1 MQTITKKFFGSVC
14 FMNQERYYL
23 LTGAAGFLGTNICMQ
38 LLEQGKKVRALV
50 LPNDKSVKFIP
61 EQVEVVLGDLTQED
75 TLEPFFTVPEGCSSV
90 VIHCASMVTVNPNY
104 SEKLMAVNVGGTRN
118 IITRVLAHPECEKM
132 VYVSSTGAIPE
143 QPHGVKITEVDK
155 FDPCDPKKV
164 VGAYSQSKA
173 KATQMVLDAVKVMG
187 LKACVVHPSGILGPN
202 DHAVGETTGTLLQI
216 IRGEMPMGMQG
227 SFNLCD
233 VRDLAAGTI
242 AAVDKGRVGECYILA
257 NKTVTLKEMCDM
269 LHEECNAKQIKF
281 YLPLDLA
288 DKIAAGLEKQ
298 AEKTGKMPMMTTFSV
313 YNLARNNEFDYSKAQ
328 RELGYTTRSYQET
341 IHDEVQWMMA
351 EGLIDGDGVKED
363 PILMTNEQLRE
374 GGCMIDMVRAMEH
387 DPALPEIDAEQV
399 YRAIE
404 YGVVD
409 TYEKIEDTVVGGY
422 KKIEQGAVSGFQK
435 ISDKFVEK
443 FFTKDGE
450 TVEEAKERLRRK

>member
-1 MQTITKKFFGSVC
+1 MTD
-14 FMNQERYYL
+14 NRYYL

-38 LLEQGKKVRALV
+38 LLEAGCKVRALV

-61 EQVEVVLGDLTQED
+61 KEVEVVLGDLTD
-75 TLEPFFTVPEGCSSV
+75 APSLEPFFTVPDGATSV

-118 IITRVLAHPECEKM
+118 IITKVLNHLECEKM

-143 QPHGVKITEVDK
+143 QPHGTPITEVSK
-155 FDPCDPKKV
+155 FTPCDPKKV

-173 KATQMVLDAVKVMG
+173 TATQMVLDAVNVMG

-202 DHAVGETTGTLLQI
+202 DHAIGETTNTLLQI
-216 IRGEMPMGMQG
+216 IKGEMPMGMQG

-242 AAVDKGRVGECYILA
+242 AAVDKGRIGECYILA

-269 LHEECNAKQIKF
+269 LHAECNAKKIKS

-298 AEKTGKMPMMTTFSV
+298 AEKTGKMPLMTTFSV
-313 YNLARNNEFDYSKAQ
+313 YNLARNNEFDCTKA
-328 RELGYTTRSYQET
+328 RTELGYTTRSYEET
-341 IHDEVQWMMA
+341 IHDEVQWMIA
-351 EGLIDGDGVKED
+351 EGLIDGTGVTEKHAV
-363 PILMTNEQLRE
+363 MANEQLRE
-374 GGCMIDMVRAMEH
+374 GGFDVKEAYQAVE
-387 DPALPEIDAEQV
+387 DN
-399 YRAIE
+399 
-404 YGVVD
+404 VVG
-409 TYEKIEDTVVGGY
+409 TYQKIEDGVVGGY
-422 KKIEQGAVSGFQK
+422 QKIEDGAVNGFRK
-435 ISDKFVEK
+435 VCDFFIGK
-443 FFTKDGE
+443 FFSRKGE
-450 TVEEAKERLRRK
+450 TIEETRERLRKK

>member
-1 MQTITKKFFGSVC
+1 
-14 FMNQERYYL
+14 MNNNRYYL

-38 LLEQGKKVRALV
+38 LLEQGCKVRALV

-61 EQVEVVLGDLTQED
+61 KEVEVVLGDLTD
-75 TLEPFFTVPEGCSSV
+75 ATSLEPFFTVPEGGTSV

-118 IITRVLAHPECEKM
+118 IITKVLNHPECEKM

-143 QPHGVKITEVDK
+143 QPHGTPITEVSK
-155 FDPCDPKKV
+155 FTPCDPKKV

-173 KATQMVLDAVKVMG
+173 TATQMVLDAVQVMG

-202 DHAVGETTGTLLQI
+202 DHAIGETTNTLLQI
-216 IRGEMPMGMQG
+216 IKGEMPMGMQG

-242 AAVDKGRVGECYILA
+242 AAVDKGRIGECYILA

-269 LHEECNAKQIKF
+269 LHAECNAKKIKF

-298 AEKTGKMPMMTTFSV
+298 AEKTGKMPLMTTFSV
-313 YNLARNNEFDYSKAQ
+313 YNLARNNEFDCTKAKT
-328 RELGYTTRSYQET
+328 ELGYTTRSYEET
-341 IHDEVQWMMA
+341 IHDEVQWMIA
-351 EGLIDGDGVKED
+351 EGLIDGTGVTEKH
-363 PILMTNEQLRE
+363 LGLANEQLRE
-374 GGCMIDMVRAMEH
+374 GGFDVKEACQSVENS
-387 DPALPEIDAEQV
+387 
-399 YRAIE
+399 
-404 YGVVD
+404 VVG
-409 TYEKIEDTVVGGY
+409 TYQKIENGVVGGY
-422 KKIEQGAVSGFQK
+422 QKIEDGAVNGFQK
-435 ISDKFVEK
+435 VSDFFIKK
-443 FFTKDGE
+443 FFSRKGE
-450 TVEEAKERLRRK
+450 TVEETRNRLSRK

>member
-1 MQTITKKFFGSVC
+1 
-14 FMNQERYYL
+14 MNNRYYL

-38 LLEQGKKVRALV
+38 LLEKGCKVRALV

-61 EQVEVVLGDLTQED
+61 EEVEVVLGDLTD
-75 TLEPFFTVPEGCSSV
+75 AASLEPFFTVPEGCTSV
-90 VIHCASMVTVNPNY
+90 IIHCASMVTVNPNY

-118 IITRVLAHPECEKM
+118 IITKVLNHPECEKM

-143 QPHGVKITEVDK
+143 EPHGVKIREVNK
-155 FDPCDPKKV
+155 FTPCDPKKV

-173 KATQMVLDAVKVMG
+173 TATQMVLDAVSVMG

-202 DHAVGETTGTLLQI
+202 DHAIGETTGTLLQI
-216 IRGEMPMGMQG
+216 IKGEMPMGMQG

-269 LHEECNAKQIKF
+269 LHRECNAKQIKF

-298 AEKTGKMPMMTTFSV
+298 AEKTGKMPLMTTFSV
-313 YNLARNNEFDYSKAQ
+313 YNLARNNEFDYSKAEQ
-328 RELGYTTRSYQET
+328 ELGYTTRSYEET
-341 IHDEVQWMMA
+341 IHDEVQWMIA
-351 EGLIDGDGVKED
+351 EGLIDGNGVTEK
-363 PILMTNEQLRE
+363 PALMTNEQIRE
-374 GGCMIDMVRAMEH
+374 GGYMEDIVKAMEH
-387 DPALPEIDAEQV
+387 VPEIDVVEV
-399 YRAIE
+399 YEGIE
-404 YGVVD
+404 KGVVD
-409 TYEKIEDTVVGGY
+409 TYEKIEEGVVGGY
-422 KKIEQGAVSGFQK
+422 KKVENTFVSGYKK
-435 ISDKFVEK
+435 IEDKFIQK
-443 FFTKDGE
+443 FLAREGE
-450 TVEEAKERLRRK
+450 TTEEAKDRLIRK

>member
-1 MQTITKKFFGSVC
+1 ME
-14 FMNQERYYL
+14 NRYYL

-38 LLEQGKKVRALV
+38 LLEAGCKVRALV

-61 EQVEVVLGDLTQED
+61 KEVEVVLGDLTD
-75 TLEPFFTVPEGCSSV
+75 APSLEPFFTVPEGCTSV

-118 IITRVLAHPECEKM
+118 IITKVLNHPECEKL

-143 QPHGVKITEVDK
+143 QPHGTPITEVSK
-155 FDPCDPKKV
+155 FTPCDPKKV

-173 KATQMVLDAVKVMG
+173 TATQMVLDAVNVMG

-202 DHAVGETTGTLLQI
+202 DHAIGETTNTLLQI
-216 IRGEMPMGMQG
+216 IKGEMPMGMQG

-242 AAVDKGRVGECYILA
+242 AAVDKGRIGECYILA

-269 LHEECNAKQIKF
+269 LHAECNAKKIKF

-298 AEKTGKMPMMTTFSV
+298 AEKTGKMPLMTTFSV
-313 YNLARNNEFDYSKAQ
+313 YNLARNNEFDCTKAKT
-328 RELGYTTRSYQET
+328 ELGYTTRSYEET
-341 IHDEVQWMMA
+341 IHDEVQWMIA
-351 EGLIDGDGVKED
+351 EGLIDGSGVTEKHA
-363 PILMTNEQLRE
+363 LMANEQIRE
-374 GGCMIDMVRAMEH
+374 GGFMEDFDVKETYQAME
-387 DPALPEIDAEQV
+387 D
-399 YRAIE
+399 
-404 YGVVD
+404 GVVG
-409 TYEKIEDTVVGGY
+409 TYQKIEGGVVSGYQKIED
-422 KKIEQGAVSGFQK
+422 GAVNGFRK
-435 ISDKFVEK
+435 VSDFFIRK
-443 FFTKDGE
+443 FFSRKGE
-450 TVEEAKERLRRK
+450 TLEETRKRLSRK

>member
-1 MQTITKKFFGSVC
+1 
-14 FMNQERYYL
+14 MNNNRYYL

-38 LLEQGKKVRALV
+38 LLEAGCKVRALV

-61 EQVEVVLGDLTQED
+61 EQVEVVLGDLTD
-75 TLEPFFTVPEGCSSV
+75 APSLEPFFTVPEGCTSV
-90 VIHCASMVTVNPNY
+90 MIHCASMVTVNPNY

-118 IITRVLAHPECEKM
+118 IITKVLNHPECEKM

-143 QPHGVKITEVDK
+143 QPHGTPITEVSK
-155 FDPCDPKKV
+155 FTPCDPKKV

-173 KATQMVLDAVKVMG
+173 AATQMVLDAVNVMG

-202 DHAVGETTGTLLQI
+202 DHAIGETTNTLLQI
-216 IRGEMPMGMQG
+216 IKGEMPMGMQG

-242 AAVDKGRVGECYILA
+242 AAIDKGRVGECYILA

-269 LHEECNAKQIKF
+269 LHAECNAKKIKF

-313 YNLARNNEFDYSKAQ
+313 YNLARNNEFDCTKAKT
-328 RELGYTTRSYQET
+328 ELGYTTRSYEET
-341 IHDEVQWMMA
+341 IHDEVQWMIA
-351 EGLIDGDGVKED
+351 EGLIDGNGVTDK
-363 PILMTNEQLRE
+363 PALMTNEQIRE
-374 GGCMIDMVRAMEH
+374 GGYMEDIVKAIEH
-387 DPALPEIDAEQV
+387 VPALPEIDVEKA
-399 YRAIE
+399 YKSIE
-404 YGVVD
+404 VAAVN
-409 TYEKIEDTVVGGY
+409 TYEKVESSVVGGY
-422 KKIEQGAVSGFQK
+422 QKIEDGAVNGFRK
-435 ISDKFVEK
+435 VSDFFIRK
-443 FFTKDGE
+443 FFSRKGE
-450 TVEEAKERLRRK
+450 TVEETRKRLSRK

>member
-1 MQTITKKFFGSVC
+1 
-14 FMNQERYYL
+14 MNNNRYYL

-38 LLEQGKKVRALV
+38 LLEAGCKVRALV

-61 EQVEVVLGDLTQED
+61 EQVEVVLGDLTD
-75 TLEPFFTVPEGCSSV
+75 ATSLEPFFTVPEGCTSV

-118 IITRVLAHPECEKM
+118 IITKVLNHPECEKM

-143 QPHGVKITEVDK
+143 QPHGTPITEVSK
-155 FDPCDPKKV
+155 FTPCDPKKV

-173 KATQMVLDAVKVMG
+173 AATQMVLDAVQVMG

-202 DHAVGETTGTLLQI
+202 DHAIGETTNTLLQI
-216 IRGEMPMGMQG
+216 IKGEMPMGMQG

-257 NKTVTLKEMCDM
+257 NKTVTLKEMCEM
-269 LHEECNAKQIKF
+269 LHAECNAKKIKF

-298 AEKTGKMPMMTTFSV
+298 AEKTGKMPLMTTFSV
-313 YNLARNNEFDYSKAQ
+313 YNLARNNEFDCTKAKT
-328 RELGYTTRSYQET
+328 ELGYTTRSYEQT
-341 IHDEVQWMMA
+341 IHDEVQWMIA
-351 EGLIDGDGVKED
+351 EGLIDGNGVTQK
-363 PILMTNEQLRE
+363 PVLMTNEQIRE
-374 GGCMIDMVRAMEH
+374 GGYMEDIIKAMEH
-387 DPALPEIDAEQV
+387 ESAFPEINLGEAYKAVEH
-399 YRAIE
+399 
-404 YGVVD
+404 GVVN
-409 TYEKIEDTVVGGY
+409 TYEKIENSVVGGY
-422 KKIEQGAVSGFQK
+422 QKMERGAVTGFRK
-435 ISDKFVEK
+435 VSDFFIGK
-443 FFTKDGE
+443 FFSRKGE
-450 TVEEAKERLRRK
+450 TVEETRKRLSRK

>member
-1 MQTITKKFFGSVC
+1 
-14 FMNQERYYL
+14 MNNNRYYL

-38 LLEQGKKVRALV
+38 LLEAGCKVRALV

-61 EQVEVVLGDLTQED
+61 EQVEVVLGDLTD
-75 TLEPFFTVPEGCSSV
+75 APSLDAFFTVPDGCTSV

-118 IITRVLAHPECEKM
+118 IITKVLNHPECEKM

-143 QPHGVKITEVDK
+143 QPHGTKIKEVNK
-155 FDPCDPKKV
+155 FDPCDPKLV

-173 KATQMVLDAVKVMG
+173 KATQMVLDAVNVMG

-202 DHAVGETTGTLLQI
+202 DHAIGETTNTLLQI
-216 IRGEMPMGMQG
+216 IKGEMSMGMQG

-269 LHEECNAKQIKF
+269 LHAECNAKKIKF

-298 AEKTGKMPMMTTFSV
+298 AEKTGKMPLMTTFSV
-313 YNLARNNEFDYSKAQ
+313 YNLARNNEFDYSKAEA
-328 RELGYTTRSYQET
+328 ELGYTTRSYEET
-341 IHDEVQWMMA
+341 IHDEVQWMIA
-351 EGLIDGDGVKED
+351 EGLIDGSGVTEK
-363 PILMTNEQLRE
+363 PTLMTNEQIRE
-374 GGCMIDMVRAMEH
+374 GGCLPDIIKAMEH
-387 DPALPEIDAEQV
+387 DVLTDAANVDPEQA
-399 YRAIE
+399 YKAIE
-404 YGVVD
+404 EGVVD
-409 TYEKIEDTVVGGY
+409 TYEKIEDAVVSGY
-422 KKIEQGAVSGFQK
+422 KKVEEGAVKGFRK
-435 ISDKFVEK
+435 VSDKFVKK
-443 FFTKDGE
+443 FFSRKGE
-450 TVEEAKERLRRK
+450 TVEETRARLSRK